1 MSIQEAKIH
10 QLSNIDTRLETSPGT
25 DPDPHDTTRT
35 RIGDV
40 ALGSSAKTE
49 TTVVDLNERRI
60 SQLDA
65 EILEHTD
72 EILRMTDSLSDGVAP
87 SSTMTI
93 AQRQECIKS
102 LKAKKQQIEK
112 IRDAHR
118 DRVAA
123 AADAQAWREFEEF
136 QARMPEGVYRP
147 TLND

>member
-1 MSIQEAKIH
+1 MIEAENH
-10 QLSNIDTRLETSPGT
+10 QFPNTHTRLETSPGT
-25 DPDPHDTTRT
+25 DPDPHGTTRT
-35 RIGDV
+35 RMGDV
-40 ALGSSAKTE
+40 ALGSSAETE
-49 TTVVDLNERRI
+49 TTVLDLNERRI

-72 EILRMTDSLSDGVAP
+72 EILRMNDSLSDGVAP

-102 LKAKKQQIEK
+102 LKAEKQQIEE
-112 IRDAHR
+112 IRDSHR

-123 AADAQAWREFEEF
+123 AADAQAWQEFVEF
-136 QARMPEGVYRP
+136 QARMPEGVYHP

>member
-1 MSIQEAKIH
+1 MIEAENH
-10 QLSNIDTRLETSPGT
+10 QLKTHIRLETSPGT
-25 DPDPHDTTRT
+25 DPDPHGTTRT
-35 RIGDV
+35 RMGDV
-40 ALGSSAKTE
+40 ALGNSVETE
-49 TTVVDLNERRI
+49 AVVDLNERRI

-102 LKAKKQQIEK
+102 LKAEKQQIEK

-118 DRVAA
+118 DRVVA
-123 AADAQAWREFEEF
+123 AADAQAWQEFEGF
-136 QARMPEGVYRP
+136 QARMPEGVYHP
-147 TLND
+147 ALND